1 LGRFIGNHDE
11 MQTAQKLV
19 TASYGVKEL
28 AAPIDVVCM
37 VLNDQQQRVHSGHHA
52 ICSPDCEHHCQWQ
65 AREIHRT
72 EVIKDNLD
80 PEWHEAT
87 GVLWV
92 FSYPK
97 SWPIN

>member
-11 MQTAQKLV
+11 MQTAQQLV

-37 VLNDQQQRVHSGHHA
+37 VLNDQQQRVHS
-52 ICSPDCEHHCQWQ
+52 SPDCEHCQWQ

-92 FSYPK
+92 SSYPK